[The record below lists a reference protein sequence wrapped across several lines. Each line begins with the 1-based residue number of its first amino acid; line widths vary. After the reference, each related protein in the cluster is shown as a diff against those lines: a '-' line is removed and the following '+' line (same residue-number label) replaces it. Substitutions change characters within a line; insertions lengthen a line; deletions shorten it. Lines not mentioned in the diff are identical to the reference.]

1 MAATPKP
8 DRKNIKSAKRTIEKS
23 KIFPKEKMHDIAKKT
38 ARYKGNRSLLLPY
51 FLDKK

>member
-38 ARYKGNRSLLLPY
+38 AEGM
-51 FLDKK
+51 KKTEKLKEMMKKKK